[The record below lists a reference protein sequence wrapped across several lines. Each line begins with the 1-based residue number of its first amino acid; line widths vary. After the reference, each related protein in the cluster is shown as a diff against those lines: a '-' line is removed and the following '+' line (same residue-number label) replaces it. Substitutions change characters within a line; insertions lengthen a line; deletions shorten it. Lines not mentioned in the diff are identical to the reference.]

1 MDTLLRDLRF
11 ALKSL
16 LRRPMITAA
25 AVLCLGIGIGA
36 TTVVYSLVDAVLLRP
51 LPYRDPEGISTLW
64 LHFPSEGVPTSPLS
78 THEFLDL
85 REQAAHAFG
94 ELGALTP
101 WSFNLTDTVPPQR
114 LNAAR
119 VSAEVWGLLGAR
131 PAQGRTFTAAEE
143 ERGDSVAVIS
153 HALWQR
159 AFGGDPD
166 VLGRR
171 ITLSDV
177 PHDVVG
183 VMAPDFR
190 PVLDG
195 VEVWVP
201 LTPQRAG
208 RRDMRRIRVLAR
220 FADGVG
226 PERAQADL
234 DEIESRF
241 AADYPDLYSS
251 GWGMRLVPLLES
263 EVGEVRGRLTAFLG
277 AVALVLLIACI
288 NVASLLMTQATAR
301 EKEVALRV
309 AVGAGRGALVRQFLT
324 ESVTLAALGGLLGLG
339 LAYLGIELVVR
350 LQLGNIPR
358 LEEVGI
364 DLGVL
369 GFTLAASLLV
379 GIGFGLAPA
388 LTASVPRLHAALK
401 EGGKTSA
408 ASRRH
413 PLRSALVVV
422 EVTFAVVVLIGAG
435 LMMRSFLRLQEVDP
449 GFRADGLVTMQLDL
463 PFPAYGPIPD
473 RLDFYRRF
481 SETLHALP
489 GIESAGLISH
499 LPFTIFGLAG
509 SIEVEGRDTEDS
521 GPLLGWR
528 MISPE
533 LFKTMGIPLLKG
545 RLFDERDH
553 VDATPRAAI
562 LDEATANRLWPEGGD
577 PIGRRVKMVGWVR
590 DEWRQVVGVVGS
602 VKHHSL
608 AEDAEQLYVPF
619 QQAAVLQVGIVL
631 RTSMDAL
638 TAAASVRDALRALDP
653 SLPVV
658 QPRLMEDLISDS
670 LSGPRFNL
678 VLFALFAAIALV
690 LAAVGIY
697 GVMSYSVSQRTSE
710 IGLRCALGARR
721 REVLTLILGQG
732 LKLAVLGLGL
742 GLVLAWALTFLLSRL
757 LGGILYGVSATDVAT
772 FVGVPVVLLA
782 VSLVACLLPARRAA
796 LIDPMRALRE
806 E

>member
-1 MDTLLRDLRF
+1 
-11 ALKSL
+11 
-16 LRRPMITAA
+16 
-25 AVLCLGIGIGA
+25 
-36 TTVVYSLVDAVLLRP
+36 
-51 LPYRDPEGISTLW
+51 
-64 LHFPSEGVPTSPLS
+64 
-78 THEFLDL
+78 
-85 REQAAHAFG
+85 
-94 ELGALTP
+94 
-101 WSFNLTDTVPPQR
+101 
-114 LNAAR
+114 
-119 VSAEVWGLLGAR
+119 
-131 PAQGRTFTAAEE
+131 
-143 ERGDSVAVIS
+143 
-153 HALWQR
+153 
-159 AFGGDPD
+159 
-166 VLGRR
+166 
-171 ITLSDV
+171 
-177 PHDVVG
+177 
-183 VMAPDFR
+183 
-190 PVLDG
+190 
-195 VEVWVP
+195 
-201 LTPQRAG
+201 
-208 RRDMRRIRVLAR
+208 
-220 FADGVG
+220 
-226 PERAQADL
+226 
-234 DEIESRF
+234 
-241 AADYPDLYSS
+241 
-251 GWGMRLVPLLES
+251 
-263 EVGEVRGRLTAFLG
+263 
-277 AVALVLLIACI
+277 
-288 NVASLLMTQATAR
+288 
-301 EKEVALRV
+301 
-309 AVGAGRGALVRQFLT
+309 
-324 ESVTLAALGGLLGLG
+324 
-339 LAYLGIELVVR
+339 
-350 LQLGNIPR
+350 
-358 LEEVGI
+358 
-364 DLGVL
+364 
-369 GFTLAASLLV
+369 
-379 GIGFGLAPA
+379 
-388 LTASVPRLHAALK
+388 
-401 EGGKTSA
+401 
-408 ASRRH
+408 
-413 PLRSALVVV
+413 
-422 EVTFAVVVLIGAG
+422 
-435 LMMRSFLRLQEVDP
+435 
-449 GFRADGLVTMQLDL
+449 
-463 PFPAYGPIPD
+463 
-473 RLDFYRRF
+473 
-481 SETLHALP
+481 
-489 GIESAGLISH
+489 
-499 LPFTIFGLAG
+499 
-509 SIEVEGRDTEDS
+509 
-521 GPLLGWR
+521 

-553 VDATPRAAI
+553 VDAAQRAAI